1 MPWLVREAKVL
12 ATVEVATSLRD
23 RTRGLLGRD
32 GIDGAILLQP
42 ARSVHTFRMR
52 FPIDV
57 AFCDRDLRVLK
68 VVTLAPNRIA
78 RPVPRASAAIECEAG
93 LMARWGVRPGDRFEL
108 RGLDDE
114 GRSASDAGAAGAAG
128 GDGQAAG
135 PDEPTG

>member
-1 MPWLVREAKVL
+1 MPWLVHEAKVL
-12 ATVEVATSLRD
+12 ATIEVATSLRD

-57 AFCDRDLRVLK
+57 AFCDRALRVLK
-68 VVTLAPNRIA
+68 VVTLAPNRIT
-78 RPVPRASAAIECEAG
+78 RPVPKACSAIECEAG
-93 LMARWGVRPGDRFEL
+93 MMARWGVRPGDRFEL

-114 GRSASDAGAAGAAG
+114 ERPASDPAS
-128 GDGQAAG
+128 G
-135 PDEPTG
+135 PASGEQNER